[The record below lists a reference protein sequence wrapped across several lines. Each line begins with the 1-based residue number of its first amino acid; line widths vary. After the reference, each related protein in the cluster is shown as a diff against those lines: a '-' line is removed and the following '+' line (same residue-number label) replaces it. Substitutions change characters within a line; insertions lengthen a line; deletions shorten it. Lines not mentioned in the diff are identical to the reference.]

1 LSGRKA
7 SDSFKTRGRQAS
19 KIDVRKRKGKEERAV
34 NAKLDLIGIVVD
46 DMARSLAFYR
56 ELGLAVP
63 ADADERP
70 HVELELPGGLR
81 LAWDSADEIRSFDP
95 DWKPGTGDQR
105 IGLAFLLDSPE
116 AVDRTYERLTSMGHS
131 GRRAPFDAP
140 WGQRYATV
148 DDPDGTGID
157 LFCPLK

>member
-1 LSGRKA
+1 VK
-7 SDSFKTRGRQAS
+7 
-19 KIDVRKRKGKEERAV
+19 
-34 NAKLDLIGIVVD
+34 AKLDMIGIVVD

-56 ELGLAVP
+56 ELGLDVP

-70 HVELELPGGLR
+70 HVEIELAGGLR

-116 AVDRTYERLTSMGHS
+116 EVDRAYERLTSQGHS
-131 GRRAPFDAP
+131 GRREPFDAP

-148 DDPDGTGID
+148 GDPDGNGVD
-157 LFCPLK
+157 LFSSLT